1 VCHACKTKQEVQA
14 FSRQAVFLMKKIPMM
29 FALVFL
35 FTLPWWCAPV
45 QGQRVGAQD
54 DGAGG
59 TAAGRVTA
67 GSQQEYDDYQAARRP
82 ASGLAAD
89 KAAGD
94 FARKYPESEL
104 RRYLF
109 SRALGRYQSENNPAG
124 MLAMAERVLALD
136 PKDPLA
142 LVLTATVV
150 ADGLSAGDPDRQPK
164 MDAVRKYAARALQ
177 VLDVDAADSAQA
189 RIHRSTL
196 RAMAYSALGVMEL
209 KTGDDAGAEKDLRTS
224 ANLPKAR
231 PDPYVWYHLALA
243 QDHRKKYPA
252 ALNSVEQALQLASAN
267 PKLQRLAET
276 EHERLNRLTG
286 RDKEVPESGGT
297 GPP

>member
-1 VCHACKTKQEVQA
+1 MKRTSTVVIFAFLLALALCRGPRPLLGQA
-14 FSRQAVFLMKKIPMM
+14 SKDAASGSP
-29 FALVFL
+29 
-35 FTLPWWCAPV
+35 APRATAKS
-45 QGQRVGAQD
+45 QG
-54 DGAGG
+54 
-59 TAAGRVTA
+59 
-67 GSQQEYDDYQAARRP
+67 EHDDYQAARHA
-82 ASGLAAD
+82 ASGIDAE

-94 FARKYPESEL
+94 FAQKYPDSDL
-104 RRYLF
+104 RRSLF
-109 SRALGRYQSENNPAG
+109 VRAMRQYQSENNAVG
-124 MLAMAERVLALD
+124 MLAMGQRVLALD
-136 PKDPLA
+136 PGDPLA

-150 ADGLSAGDPDRQPK
+150 ADELSAGDPDRQTK
-164 MDAVRKYAARALQ
+164 MAEIRKNASQALRAL
-177 VLDVDAADSAQA
+177 DASPADSAQA
-189 RIHRSTL
+189 RMYRSTL
-196 RAMAYSALGVMEL
+196 QAMAYSALGIMEL

-286 RDKEVPESGGT
+286 RQKEIPDSGGA